1 MDVVFEHFVEGFGEF
16 FYLAYVFGGHAEEPV
31 VGSVYEV
38 AVFEVDVHFLHF
50 FSEFS
55 CGDDIK
61 SFVGNV
67 LGCAFD
73 EDVVA
78 VVVEGFVFDYGVV
91 APDDFLV
98 FESFH
103 DAPDFLA

>member
-1 MDVVFEHFVEGFGEF
+1 MNFLTWRMS
-16 FYLAYVFGGHAEEPV
+16 LAVMLRSV

-38 AVFEVDVHFLHF
+38 AVFEVDVHFFHF
-50 FSEFS
+50 FFEFS

-61 SFVGNV
+61 CFVGNV
-67 LGCAFD
+67 LGGAFD